1 MAFQG
6 RLLWVGMAEQG
17 MGFRRSSLGKLV
29 SPSMALLGRLKELG
43 NYFVVLCNLVLDSKW
58 QDFHGWPRTAVGCIR
73 YHCTSDRVHYVCI
86 HHVAESKNWPINICI
101 QVIAILANYFR
112 YIGRWRAAVRS
123 IVRCWYDS
131 QHSSQNDDL
140 VVKRRAWGIDP

>member
-58 QDFHGWPRTAVGCIR
+58 QDFHG
-73 YHCTSDRVHYVCI
+73 
-86 HHVAESKNWPINICI
+86 
-101 QVIAILANYFR
+101 
-112 YIGRWRAAVRS
+112 
-123 IVRCWYDS
+123 
-131 QHSSQNDDL
+131 
-140 VVKRRAWGIDP
+140 